1 MERTSQTATSLV
13 SFPIGRMVIATEVKS
28 RALIFKPPKGLKPKP
43 IRRAF
48 DRHIVRTP
56 KGVVVMDVCVKAQ
69 IFPLQVKFV
78 DLVATAREEVDIA
91 LKEEGKEKTA
101 GYEDGVRM
109 IAERMA
115 RRLRKKG
122 VKVELEQATS

>member
-1 MERTSQTATSLV
+1 MEHTSQTAVSLV

-28 RALIFKPPKGLKPKP
+28 RALIFRPPKGTKPKP
-43 IRRAF
+43 IHRAF

-69 IFPLQVKFV
+69 IFPLQVEF
-78 DLVATAREEVDIA
+78 ATLLAAAREEVDLA
-91 LKEEGKEKTA
+91 LKEEGKEKTD
-101 GYEDGVRM
+101 GYEIGVQA

-122 VKVELEQATS
+122 VHVA